1 MALSLDQSIA
11 ENAEAMNEIM
21 SEVGEGRICKATKN
35 VTINQ
40 HEIRKGMTFGT
51 FNDNIITVDQD
62 PLIVLTELIKTQS
75 DQADIVTVYTGEMVD
90 SEQIEETTK
99 ILINQFDTVDIEV
112 VYGGQPH
119 YDYLIAV
126 E

>member
-1 MALSLDQSIA
+1 
-11 ENAEAMNEIM
+11 
-21 SEVGEGRICKATKN
+21 
-35 VTINQ
+35 
-40 HEIRKGMTFGT
+40 MTFGT

-75 DQADIVTVYTGEMVD
+75 DQAEIVTVYTWEMVD

-99 ILINQFDTVDIEV
+99 ILIDQFDTIDIEV

>member
-1 MALSLDQSIA
+1 
-11 ENAEAMNEIM
+11 
-21 SEVGEGRICKATKN
+21 
-35 VTINQ
+35 
-40 HEIRKGMTFGT
+40 MTFGT

-75 DQADIVTVYTGEMVD
+75 DQAEIVTVYTGEMVD

-99 ILINQFDTVDIEV
+99 ILINQFDTIDIEV